1 MGVTVAVAGGM
12 GGGAAQ
18 IFEERGV
25 AVVAGASGDACAAAQ
40 KDLKG
45 ELVSTGEIYRAH
57 KTRDHGNCH

>member
-1 MGVTVAVAGGM
+1 MGVTVVVAGGM

-25 AVVAGASGDACAAAQ
+25 AVVAGASGDARAVAQ

-45 ELVSTGEIYRAH
+45 ELVSTGEICHEHA
-57 KTRDHGNCH
+57 TRDHRNCR